1 MEQLDQRYA
10 EKCRQSEAFLPQINF
25 DIKRQSIRAFQR
37 DISEDR
43 LPIRACSVCAQ
54 LTSDVN
60 SRVLSEASAFLNTI
74 RDGSG
79 RLVVYEKGRVGDGY
93 RVCNTCYRR
102 ISEGHIPK
110 AAVINGFD
118 LGSNSDM
125 PNYLKNL
132 TEVEEMLIAKSR
144 PFGKVRKLG
153 KPWNLSV
160 NY

>member
-1 MEQLDQRYA
+1 MLEAQKKLQKSEVKSSESDTRATIAEEGGSYQLMRPFQEQQKATPVESVRLEPPVKWQRSSQSASDILGATLEQLDQRYA
-10 EKCRQSEAFLPQINF
+10 EKCRQSEAFPPQINF

-79 RLVVYEKGRVGDGY
+79 RLVVYEKG
-93 RVCNTCYRR
+93 
-102 ISEGHIPK
+102 
-110 AAVINGFD
+110 
-118 LGSNSDM
+118 
-125 PNYLKNL
+125 
-132 TEVEEMLIAKSR
+132 
-144 PFGKVRKLG
+144 
-153 KPWNLSV
+153 
-160 NY
+160 